1 MLLVVIL
8 TKSFLVKAKVLKALS
23 NVKTFKESVFLILLT
38 IQLFF
43 RKTLRINTIKS
54 PIPIKAK
61 EKVSKKDN
69 PIIKVL
75 ILEEIFWTISEE
87 LDGLCIE
94 NYIAILLLKR

>member
-1 MLLVVIL
+1 M
-8 TKSFLVKAKVLKALS
+8 KAKVLKVLGH
-23 NVKTFKESVFLILLT
+23 VKTFKESIFLIIFA
-38 IQLFF
+38 IQFFF
-43 RKTLRINTIKS
+43 RKKLRINTIKS

-94 NYIAILLLKR
+94 K

>member
-1 MLLVVIL
+1 M
-8 TKSFLVKAKVLKALS
+8 KAKVLKVLGH
-23 NVKTFKESVFLILLT
+23 VKTFKVSVFLMIWR

-43 RKTLRINTIKS
+43 RKKLRINTIKS

-94 NYIAILLLKR
+94 K

>member
-1 MLLVVIL
+1 M
-8 TKSFLVKAKVLKALS
+8 KAKVLKVLS
-23 NVKTFKESVFLILLT
+23 HVKTFKKIVFLIIFA

-43 RKTLRINTIKS
+43 RKKLRINTIKS

-94 NYIAILLLKR
+94 K

>member
-1 MLLVVIL
+1 
-8 TKSFLVKAKVLKALS
+8 VKAKELRGLS
-23 NVKTFKESVFLILLT
+23 HVRTFKVTVFFIILA

-43 RKTLRINTIKS
+43 IKKLRINTKKS

-75 ILEEIFWTISEE
+75 ILEEILWTISEE

-94 NYIAILLLKR
+94 KYIAILLLNK

>member
-1 MLLVVIL
+1 M
-8 TKSFLVKAKVLKALS
+8 KARESKGLS
-23 NVKTFKESVFLILLT
+23 HVKTFKESVFFMILT

-43 RKTLRINTIKS
+43 RKKLRINTIKS

-69 PIIKVL
+69 PIINVL

-94 NYIAILLLKR
+94 K

>member
-1 MLLVVIL
+1 M
-8 TKSFLVKAKVLKALS
+8 KAKVLKVLGH
-23 NVKTFKESVFLILLT
+23 VKTFKESVYLIIFA
-38 IQLFF
+38 IQFFF
-43 RKTLRINTIKS
+43 RKKLRINTIKS

-94 NYIAILLLKR
+94 K

>member
-1 MLLVVIL
+1 MSSNIDKIIPGES
-8 TKSFLVKAKVLKALS
+8 KSINSPSSCKDIQRKF
-23 NVKTFKESVFLILLT
+23 FLIIFA
-38 IQLFF
+38 IQIFF
-43 RKTLRINTIKS
+43 RKKLRINTIKS

-87 LDGLCIE
+87 LDCLCIE
-94 NYIAILLLKR
+94 K

>member
-1 MLLVVIL
+1 M
-8 TKSFLVKAKVLKALS
+8 KAKVIKALGH
-23 NVKTFKESVFLILLT
+23 VKTFKESIFIIILA

-43 RKTLRINTIKS
+43 RKKLRINTIKS
-54 PIPIKAK
+54 PIPIKPK
-61 EKVSKKDN
+61 ENVSKKDN

-94 NYIAILLLKR
+94 K

>member
-1 MLLVVIL
+1 M
-8 TKSFLVKAKVLKALS
+8 TVKGLKGLS
-23 NVKTFKESVFLILLT
+23 HVKTLKESVFLIILA
-38 IQLFF
+38 IQFF
-43 RKTLRINTIKS
+43 SRKKLRINTIKS

-75 ILEEIFWTISEE
+75 ILEEIFCTISEE

-94 NYIAILLLKR
+94 K

>member
-1 MLLVVIL
+1 L
-8 TKSFLVKAKVLKALS
+8 TKSFLEKVKVLKVLS
-23 NVKTFKESVFLILLT
+23 HVKTFKEGVFFIILA

-43 RKTLRINTIKS
+43 RKKLRINTIKS

-61 EKVSKKDN
+61 EKVSKKDS

-75 ILEEIFWTISEE
+75 MLEEIFWTISEE

-94 NYIAILLLKR
+94 K

>member
-1 MLLVVIL
+1 M
-8 TKSFLVKAKVLKALS
+8 KRHSKK
-23 NVKTFKESVFLILLT
+23 VFLFIILA
-38 IQLFF
+38 IQIFF
-43 RKTLRINTIKS
+43 RKKLRINTIKS

-75 ILEEIFWTISEE
+75 MLEDIFCTISEE

-94 NYIAILLLKR
+94 K

>member
-1 MLLVVIL
+1 M
-8 TKSFLVKAKVLKALS
+8 TAKGLKGLS
-23 NVKTFKESVFLILLT
+23 HVKTFKESVFLMIWP

-43 RKTLRINTIKS
+43 RKKLRINTIKS

-69 PIIKVL
+69 PIINVL

-87 LDGLCIE
+87 FDVLCTE
-94 NYIAILLLKR
+94 K

>member
-1 MLLVVIL
+1 M
-8 TKSFLVKAKVLKALS
+8 KAKVLKVLGH
-23 NVKTFKESVFLILLT
+23 VKTFKESIFFIILA

-43 RKTLRINTIKS
+43 RKKLRINTIKS

-75 ILEEIFWTISEE
+75 ILEEIFWTVSEE

-94 NYIAILLLKR
+94 K

>member
-1 MLLVVIL
+1 MKV
-8 TKSFLVKAKVLKALS
+8 KVLKDLGH
-23 NVKTFKESVFLILLT
+23 VKTFNESVFLIIFI

-43 RKTLRINTIKS
+43 IKKLRINTMKS

-69 PIIKVL
+69 PIINVL

-87 LDGLCIE
+87 LDGLCTE
-94 NYIAILLLKR
+94 K

>member
-1 MLLVVIL
+1 M
-8 TKSFLVKAKVLKALS
+8 TVKALKGLS
-23 NVKTFKESVFLILLT
+23 HVKTSIESIFLIIFA

-43 RKTLRINTIKS
+43 RKKLRINTMKS

-87 LDGLCIE
+87 LDGLCSE
-94 NYIAILLLKR
+94 K

>member
-1 MLLVVIL
+1 
-8 TKSFLVKAKVLKALS
+8 VKAKVLKVLGH
-23 NVKTFKESVFLILLT
+23 VKTFKESVFFIILA

-43 RKTLRINTIKS
+43 RKKLRINTIKS
-54 PIPIKAK
+54 PMPIKAK

-69 PIIKVL
+69 PIIRVL

-94 NYIAILLLKR
+94 K